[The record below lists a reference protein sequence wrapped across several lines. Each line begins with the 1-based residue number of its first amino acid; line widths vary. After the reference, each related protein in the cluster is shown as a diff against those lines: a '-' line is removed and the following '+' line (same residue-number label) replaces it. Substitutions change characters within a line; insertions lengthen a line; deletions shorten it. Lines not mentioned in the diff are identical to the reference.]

1 MPRRP
6 TQIPLTKTAPLP
18 TDLAALNE
26 EIIACIRCPRL
37 IAHCRKVG
45 EIKRRAYLEWDY
57 WAKPVP
63 GFGDPNARLLILGLA
78 PGAHGSNRTG
88 RPFTGDGSGN
98 FMYPILHKAGFASQ
112 PTAVRH
118 EDGLQLLDAYIT
130 AAVRCAPPENKP
142 SPEEI
147 GNCATFLDR
156 EFAALTNV
164 KVVVVLGKIA
174 FDAYLNYLKR
184 GGDLKSKSGILFGH
198 GETYKL
204 PNGRTLLC
212 SYHPSL
218 QNTLTGKLTEKMFLD
233 VFRKARRLIGEA
245 RTKSGDKTG
254 VKVPTKQEERIS
266 GRHGTL
272 ADFFAAS
279 PLRGSKMQTRRL
291 ERARKVD
298 L

>member
-1 MPRRP
+1 M
-6 TQIPLTKTAPLP
+6 
-18 TDLAALNE
+18 
-26 EIIACIRCPRL
+26 
-37 IAHCRKVG
+37 G

-112 PTAVRH
+112 PTAIRR
-118 EDGLQLLDAYIT
+118 EDGLQLIDAYIT

-147 GNCATFLDR
+147 GNCAAFLDR

-184 GGDLKSKSGILFGH
+184 RGRAEIKKRNPLWPRRNLQPAGRPHAALLVSSITAKHTHGQADGEDVSGRVQE
-198 GETYKL
+198 GE
-204 PNGRTLLC
+204 
-212 SYHPSL
+212 
-218 QNTLTGKLTEKMFLD
+218 E
-233 VFRKARRLIGEA
+233 ARRRRFAQIIA
-245 RTKSGDKTG
+245 D
-254 VKVPTKQEERIS
+254 QEE
-266 GRHGTL
+266 
-272 ADFFAAS
+272 
-279 PLRGSKMQTRRL
+279 
-291 ERARKVD
+291 
-298 L
+298 